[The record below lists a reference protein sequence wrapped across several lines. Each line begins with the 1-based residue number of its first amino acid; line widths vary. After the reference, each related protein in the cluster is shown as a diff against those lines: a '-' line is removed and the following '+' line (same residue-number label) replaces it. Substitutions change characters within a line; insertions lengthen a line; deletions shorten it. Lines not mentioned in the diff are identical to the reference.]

1 MLHHI
6 TKLIAEGE
14 HQQLDF
20 KFEIADAHKIA
31 RTLVAFANTNG
42 GRLLVGV
49 KDNGAIAGV
58 RSEEEYYMVEAAA
71 KMYCKPTVDFSVKE
85 WNLNKKTILEVIIL
99 KSETRPHFAKQTD
112 GNWLAYHR
120 VKDQNFVVNR
130 ILMRVWKLENAPRGV
145 YLKITDPERFLL
157 EYFETNTSIT
167 LSKFMRLAGISRN
180 KAENILVKFL
190 LLKMIQINFTENLT
204 FFTLNPSAK
213 VSGND

>member
-31 RTLVAFANTNG
+31 RTLVAFANTDG

-49 KDNGAIAGV
+49 KDNGALAGV

-71 KMYCKPTVDFSVKE
+71 KMYCRPAVDFTVKE
-85 WNLNKKTILEVIIL
+85 WNLNKKTILEITIR
-99 KSETRPHFAKQTD
+99 KSALRPHYAQQKEGD
-112 GNWLAYHR
+112 WIAYHR

-130 ILMRVWKLENAPRGV
+130 ILMRVWKFENAPTGV
-145 YLKITDPERFLL
+145 YLKFTGPEKFLL
-157 EYFETNTSIT
+157 EYLENNPSIT
-167 LSKFMRLAGISRN
+167 LSKFMRLAGIARN
-180 KAENILVKFL
+180 KAESILVRFI
-190 LLKMIQINFTENLT
+190 LLKILLMNFSENLT
-204 FFTLNPSAK
+204 FFTLNPTAK
-213 VSGND
+213 LTDNG